1 MTSPDTPVPGGS
13 GRDATLQSL
22 FAERRTLISLCYRM
36 LGTVQDAEDAVQE
49 TYARWYSLPDDEQQ
63 AVQTPLAWLTRVA
76 GRICLDHL
84 TSARARRE
92 RYVGEWLPE
101 PVRDSPV
108 WSSTAGSHGGSQDP
122 VDRVTLD
129 ESISMG
135 MLVVLETMTPA
146 ERVAFILHDVFGMP
160 FDDIADTVG
169 RTPAACRQLASS
181 ARRRLRATR
190 PSTDPA
196 DRHRRVVSAFRE
208 ACETGDFDTLVTLL
222 DPAAQSHSDGGGKVR
237 AALRP
242 VTGRDK
248 VARLVAGLL
257 RKGPGLEFAEET
269 VNARPGLTVR
279 DESGTTIAVIAID
292 VADGL
297 ITHLWMM
304 VNPDKLHTWNE
315 DREPEPPTTRA

>member
-1 MTSPDTPVPGGS
+1 MTSPDAPAPGGPD
-13 GRDATLQSL
+13 RAATLRSL
-22 FAERRTLISLCYRM
+22 FAERRTLINLCYRM

-49 TYARWYSLPDDEQQ
+49 TYSRWYSLPDDEQQ
-63 AVQTPLAWLTRVA
+63 AVKSPLAWLTRVA
-76 GRICLDHL
+76 GRICLDQL

-108 WSSTAGSHGGSQDP
+108 WSSTGGSHDGSQDP
-122 VDRVTLD
+122 ADRVTLD

-146 ERVAFILHDVFGMP
+146 ARVAFVLHDVFGVP
-160 FDDIADTVG
+160 FGDIADAVG

-181 ARRRLRATR
+181 ARRRLRAAR

-196 DRHRRVVSAFRE
+196 DQHRRVVSAFRE
-208 ACETGDFDTLVTLL
+208 ACETGDFDTLVALL
-222 DPAAQSHSDGGGKVR
+222 DPAARSHSDGGGRVR

-242 VTGRDK
+242 VVGRDK

-257 RKGPGLEFAEET
+257 RKGTGLEFAEET
-269 VNARPGLTVR
+269 VNGRPGLTVR
-279 DESGTTIAVIAID
+279 DEGGTILAVIAID
-292 VADGL
+292 VAGGL
-297 ITHLWMM
+297 ITSFWMM
-304 VNPDKLHTWNE
+304 LNPDKLHAWNE
-315 DREPEPPTTRA
+315 DPEPEPPTERP

>member
-1 MTSPDTPVPGGS
+1 VPGGP

-22 FAERRTLISLCYRM
+22 FAERRTLINICYRM

-49 TYARWYSLPDDEQQ
+49 TYSRWYALSSEEQQ
-63 AVQTPLAWLTRVA
+63 AVQSPLAWLTRVA
-76 GRICLDHL
+76 GRVCLDQL

-108 WSSTAGSHGGSQDP
+108 WSSTDGNHSGSQDP

-146 ERVAFILHDVFGMP
+146 ERVAFVLHDVFGVP
-160 FDDIADTVG
+160 FDAIADTVG

-181 ARRRLRATR
+181 ARRRLRAAR

-196 DRHRRVVSAFRE
+196 DRHRRTVSAFRE
-208 ACETGDFDTLVTLL
+208 ACETGNFDTLVTLL
-222 DPAAQSHSDGGGKVR
+222 DPAAQSHSDGGGRVR

-242 VTGRDK
+242 VVGRDK

-257 RKGPGLEFAEET
+257 RKGPGMKLAEET
-269 VNARPGLTVR
+269 VNGRPGLAVR
-279 DESGTTIAVIAID
+279 AESGTTIAVIAID
-292 VADGL
+292 VAGGL
-297 ITHLWMM
+297 ITSLWMM
-304 VNPDKLHTWNE
+304 VNPDKLHTWN
-315 DREPEPPTTRA
+315 DASEPEPPTTRA

>member
-1 MTSPDTPVPGGS
+1 MTSPDTPVPGGP
-13 GRDATLQSL
+13 GRDATLQAL
-22 FAERRTLISLCYRM
+22 FAERRTLINLCYRM
-36 LGTVQDAEDAVQE
+36 LGTLQDAEDAVQE

-63 AVQTPLAWLTRVA
+63 AVRSPLAWLTRVA
-76 GRICLDHL
+76 GRICLDQL

-101 PVRDSPV
+101 PVRDSSV
-108 WSSTAGSHGGSQDP
+108 WSSTGGSHGGSQDP

-135 MLVVLETMTPA
+135 LLVVLETMTPA
-146 ERVAFILHDVFGMP
+146 ERVAFVLHDVFGMP

-181 ARRRLRATR
+181 ARRRLRAAR
-190 PSTDPA
+190 PDTDPV

-222 DPAAQSHSDGGGKVR
+222 DPMAQSHSDGGGKVR

-248 VARLVAGLL
+248 VARLVSGLL
-257 RKGPGLEFAEET
+257 RKDPGLAFSEET
-269 VNARPGLTVR
+269 VNGRPGLAVR
-279 DESGTTIAVIAID
+279 AESGTTIAVIAID
-292 VADGL
+292 VAGGL
-297 ITHLWMM
+297 ITSLWMT
-304 VNPDKLHTWNE
+304 VNPDKLHTWNGDLTAKE
-315 DREPEPPTTRA
+315 ASTTG